1 MGSECN
7 KLGIITV
14 ISWVGS
20 VSVVQN
26 YGVWRTKLNKSI
38 LGGTPIQHLY
48 VCVWPVYVYIC
59 VWVCAWLYIQSY
71 ITIESNRWWNVI
83 WFNRKPSLT
92 VIVFYSNSFTSF
104 SCNSQ
109 VYIQQHCIFFNFVLF
124 FLFLFCLSFIGWKL
138 VPYLLFKARDRW
150 SEAWSSDCNFHIQI
164 LNWPLPPCARVCVCV
179 CSAFS
184 LYMVWYFYYFY
195 VMCLGIFCCLYW
207 V

>member
-7 KLGIITV
+7 KLGIIMV

-109 VYIQQHCIFFNFVLF
+109 VYIQQHYLF
-124 FLFLFCLSFIGWKL
+124 QFRLVFSFSFSFLPQLYWLKIS
-138 VPYLLFKARDRW
+138 
-150 SEAWSSDCNFHIQI
+150 
-164 LNWPLPPCARVCVCV
+164 PLPFV
-179 CSAFS
+179 
-184 LYMVWYFYYFY
+184 
-195 VMCLGIFCCLYW
+195 
-207 V
+207 